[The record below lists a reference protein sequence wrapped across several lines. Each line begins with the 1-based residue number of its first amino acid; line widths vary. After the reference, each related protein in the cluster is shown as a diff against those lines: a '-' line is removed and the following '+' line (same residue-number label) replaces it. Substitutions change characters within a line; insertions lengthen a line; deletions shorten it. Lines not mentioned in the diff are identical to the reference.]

1 MKLHTPRAWAPA
13 VLAALAATLALT
25 ACGGNDDDGYYA
37 PPVAEA
43 PGTLPASATA
53 NAAAFSNYLAALP
66 PSDSAEPL
74 TLGAVVPPVSDTDEP
89 VPVAR

>member
-1 MKLHTPRAWAPA
+1 MKLHTPRTWAPA
-13 VLAALAATLALT
+13 VLAACVSTLALT
-25 ACGGNDDDGYYA
+25 ACGGNDDEGYPA

-53 NAAAFSNYLAALP
+53 TVAAFSNYLAALP
-66 PSDSAEPL
+66 ASDSAEPL
-74 TLGAVVPPVSDTDEP
+74 TLGGVVPPVSETDEP